1 MWNSCLITSA
11 QTVQVCIIAFFLT
24 TFELSNSRMPAHIN
38 SESFYLSQ
46 VLSWLSP
53 AEQAGRMAIGSWQSG
68 GLSIL
73 NLLPN
78 HCLPSH
84 PLSFSIF
91 ILICLQQNDEFY
103 HFASS
108 FIIEANSLPI
118 ETSVDSNK
126 GDRQLSLSI
135 SKTRLNYSPFQYSL
149 CHCQYHRECDLWDN
163 LCFAAC
169 VLSTF
174 LSYSGDLAMT

>member
-1 MWNSCLITSA
+1 
-11 QTVQVCIIAFFLT
+11 
-24 TFELSNSRMPAHIN
+24 
-38 SESFYLSQ
+38 
-46 VLSWLSP
+46 
-53 AEQAGRMAIGSWQSG
+53 MAIGSWQSG

-149 CHCQYHRECDLWDN
+149 CHGQYHRECDL
-163 LCFAAC
+163 
-169 VLSTF
+169 
-174 LSYSGDLAMT
+174 

>member
-126 GDRQLSLSI
+126 GDKQHHLGWIFFLKNWVSAFHKWGQLHHEKDWKAKS
-135 SKTRLNYSPFQYSL
+135 
-149 CHCQYHRECDLWDN
+149 
-163 LCFAAC
+163 
-169 VLSTF
+169 
-174 LSYSGDLAMT
+174 